1 MTKIAG
7 GDENLGRQKIKADE
21 NLGRHC
27 LTDKVFQH
35 FHENVQMSGA
45 FKENYSNRKIL
56 LPAFKRD
63 ILHVHVFWIVAKA
76 YLEPSQ
82 ASK

>member
-1 MTKIAG
+1 MTKIW
-7 GDENLGRQKIKADE
+7 ADE

-45 FKENYSNRKIL
+45 FKENSSNRKIL

-63 ILHVHVFWIVAKA
+63 IFYVHVFWIVAEA

>member
-1 MTKIAG
+1 
-7 GDENLGRQKIKADE
+7 
-21 NLGRHC
+21 
-27 LTDKVFQH
+27 
-35 FHENVQMSGA
+35 MSGA

-63 ILHVHVFWIVAKA
+63 ILRVHVFWIVAKA